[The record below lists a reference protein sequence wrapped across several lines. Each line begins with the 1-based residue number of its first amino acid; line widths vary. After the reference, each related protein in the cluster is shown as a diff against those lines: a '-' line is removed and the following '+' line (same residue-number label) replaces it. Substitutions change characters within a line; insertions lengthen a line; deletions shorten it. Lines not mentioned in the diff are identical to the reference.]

1 MTLLLPILFFTIGI
15 ALSTPSTS
23 PIATT
28 LRTGQ
33 DVTTGR
39 VDNDSYKIL
48 DEWQAG
54 SVVTD
59 ADVEGYGL
67 ERCFAACPISDKVFA
82 RMKGKSY
89 KSYCHLPLTQLRY
102 VKVLHRNAMGQ
113 TQLGELV
120 CHRDIAADLVSIF
133 RTLYQANYPIERM
146 VLIDNYNA
154 EDEPSMLAN
163 NTSCFNYRYIAGS
176 KRLSNH
182 SSGRAIDINP
192 LYNPYVYHNAKGKL
206 IVSPMKA
213 KAYANRHATF
223 PYKIDKSDLCYR
235 EFIKHGFIWGGSWKR
250 RIDYQHFEKR

>member
-1 MTLLLPILFFTIGI
+1 MMLLLPILFFTIGI

-39 VDNDSYKIL
+39 VDNDSYKAL

-67 ERCFAACPISDKVFA
+67 ERCFAACSISDKVFA

-102 VKVLHRNAMGQ
+102 VKVLHRNAM
-113 TQLGELV
+113 GELV

-182 SSGRAIDINP
+182 SLGRAIDINP

>member
-33 DVTTGR
+33 DVTKGR
-39 VDNDSYKIL
+39 VDNDSYKAL

-89 KSYCHLPLTQLRY
+89 KSLRY